1 MAAFLERITNQHRR
15 YGYKSKEGQASH
27 SAILAERDPRCK
39 AIPESHIVSMSCR
52 AFMNPSR
59 LFHDF
64 FRGFRLLWN
73 RHDPTNARWCE
84 SRALAGSDGKEI
96 AFVPDGD
103 AVQCGPAHD
112 RG

>member
-1 MAAFLERITNQHRR
+1 
-15 YGYKSKEGQASH
+15 
-27 SAILAERDPRCK
+27 
-39 AIPESHIVSMSCR
+39 MSCR

-64 FRGFRLLWN
+64 FRSLRLIWN
-73 RHDPTNARWCE
+73 RHDPANECE
-84 SRALAGSDGKEI
+84 SGVLDGSDGKEI

-103 AVQCGPAHD
+103 AVQCGPAPD